1 MKIPINREIK
11 IVLLQWLKQGVI
23 NTDDF
28 NRLNGNSNNGFVD
41 LINKGD
47 EMYTEEDLNSVPDDL
62 IIKVAD
68 YIQEAR
74 YKREMANKLNK

>member
-1 MKIPINREIK
+1 
-11 IVLLQWLKQGVI
+11 
-23 NTDDF
+23 
-28 NRLNGNSNNGFVD
+28 
-41 LINKGD
+41 
-47 EMYTEEDLNSVPDDL
+47 MYTEEDLNSVPDDL